1 VTIARTNEQRCD
13 QSDDL
18 VAHQNDEIGA
28 RAEIADAPECGCE
41 IRWVVHGFVPTPGVT
56 FEPPRGK
63 DLSAKNLASGGMSV
77 SLLVSRNDLMD
88 PVVSRS
94 VLSPTRAGVAL
105 LPDDGDEVR
114 LWILRIFD
122 GHPSDP
128 ATKHPH
134 EYYREVHPPLTAE
147 ACVVEAE
154 QALRSFYGL
163 AGWVKDGDPLPGYAR
178 SWSRRAH

>member
-1 VTIARTNEQRCD
+1 VNNSTVFSGLRTMGSTLEPCWAASQRVVTRCD
-13 QSDDL
+13 EA
-18 VAHQNDEIGA
+18 V
-28 RAEIADAPECGCE
+28 R
-41 IRWVVHGFVPTPGVT
+41 GFLATTGVT
-56 FEPPRGK
+56 FGP
-63 DLSAKNLASGGMSV
+63 LSGTNRSTKNLASGGMSV

-94 VLSPTRAGVAL
+94 VLSPTRAGLAL
-105 LPDDGDEVR
+105 SPDNGDDVR

-134 EYYREVHPPLTAE
+134 EYYREVHPPLSAE

-163 AGWVKDGDPLPGYAR
+163 GGWVKDDHPLPGYAK